1 MMERGEHA
9 LTSGETRRA
18 LRRLIEVGETMDR
31 LTLGQMLETL
41 GRSGHGLVLLV
52 LALPSFIPIPGLP
65 TGLIFGTALIL
76 VASQI
81 MRGHEQLSLPRWL
94 ARWSLPS
101 HALLSVVRRLDG
113 WMERLERLLRPR
125 LTALTEGLAM
135 TIVAGLVIVM
145 GVTLLLPIP
154 TGNTGPAVA
163 VVVFAFGIMERD
175 GVAIIAGVLLSVL
188 GFAWNVALIAFGAAI
203 TSWLWAAF

>member
-1 MMERGEHA
+1 MIERGEHA
-9 LTSGETRRA
+9 LNSGETRRA
-18 LRRLIEVGETMDR
+18 LRRLMEAGEATER
-31 LTLGQMLETL
+31 LTLGHMLETL

-52 LALPSFIPIPGLP
+52 LALPAFIPIPGLP

-81 MRGHEQLSLPRWL
+81 MRGHKQLWLPNWL

-113 WMERLERLLRPR
+113 LMERLERLLRPR